1 MFGWIT
7 GMKRGAAGATISG
20 QALLARF
27 ALLAVISAV
36 VGLLTNKVWGL
47 NQQQT
52 ISVTVFLIIILSTL
66 FFWNFRLAVA
76 FLGLPVL
83 LFTGALEMECFKDH
97 CSLKVM
103 QKIFLSSFSLLLIR
117 SMGRFIGKVLHH
129 FALDHLCLLRV
140 GIELELEP
148 GHALV
153 GEKDLCQNVFLR
165 MIF

>member
-1 MFGWIT
+1 MAGTDQHHKKKLADFF
-7 GMKRGAAGATISG
+7 RGS
-20 QALLARF
+20 
-27 ALLAVISAV
+27 
-36 VGLLTNKVWGL
+36 WG
-47 NQQQT
+47 
-52 ISVTVFLIIILSTL
+52 
-66 FFWNFRLAVA
+66 
-76 FLGLPVL
+76 
-83 LFTGALEMECFKDH
+83 E
-97 CSLKVM
+97 

-153 GEKDLCQNVFLR
+153 GEKNLCQNVFLR